1 MSPFRGAVVVHLALA
16 AALSCTAPEHRS
28 PTPPSRAAAAA
39 PGPAA
44 AAGPATAPEPAGP
57 LAGAP
62 AGVAGSRGGI
72 PLTVQETAGV
82 ARSGEVV
89 ANGVPLPRAL
99 AALDTGRF
107 AVVDPAGRPVPAE
120 FTVLARWN
128 AGRDD
133 AKAPIQ
139 WLLVAFPATVGA
151 GKSALYRLV
160 TDGSAGANPAPPRP
174 LRLTRQ
180 GDAITVDTGAATFR
194 FGGAKGALFDEV
206 LLADGT
212 RLVQGSRISGRIRD
226 GASFG
231 HSGLRELR
239 IERQGPLTA
248 AVVIEGTYDLPPV
261 GGGGLGSLRRYVF
274 TAGSPTAVVRQ
285 SAAWEGNLREGCPDC
300 QTTKE
305 NAPNALLL
313 TGVRDELALDI
324 GEISTVT
331 AVGAFKSPAVE
342 HAINTGQ
349 AGQEAAVRQL
359 LRADRANPLRA
370 EVTVPGTAG
379 AHAEKADGGMLAASG
394 PKGTVAVALNHMH
407 RYEPQALRLLPGGAL
422 AVDLVDGFGAAG
434 GKTWLANHQGMFATF
449 AVAALPG
456 HPARADLDRQL
467 WAPLN
472 RPLRAWPDAAGW
484 DASQAVETVPA
495 GRLPRSLA
503 RYDQVVK
510 GVLEATLKH
519 VDLEGTAGL
528 MTFGVYPRYWGQ
540 WHSPELLCN
549 HDPNPEHWDDIFW
562 CATWTDYHNTIATA
576 PLWAMRSGEVSW
588 LDEVGF
594 PGALRTLHTQILQC
608 SPDDGWFYCG
618 QSPTGY
624 GSYRDDF
631 NSSHA
636 YFDNL
641 YLYYWLTGDSTVV
654 TTLRKGGESMRRY
667 MCELRGPGHVERP
680 NGPAGPACPPDHKT
694 KEASYN
700 GRVASQ
706 WFAAFRFLGLAS
718 PDPSFLEDFRAGL
731 ARAVT
736 QQYIEVVRDG
746 RSYGFMGDNVSGPGT
761 FTTNQVWQTG
771 LLDTANLERFR
782 VDSGDEAIGSPPV
795 KPSRVLAAL
804 ARTFAEIEPKVTG
817 DGSTRGH
824 WPLML
829 TATWEG
835 ERIGG
840 RLTAVAGKDRELYGP
855 EKSTLA
861 AVIVQAGVETGDPVL
876 LKMGADL
883 VDLTFDAA
891 GGEILPLGKL
901 NGQYLS
907 RLHPAVALLATSR
920 PGKPGK

>member
-1 MSPFRGAVVVHLALA
+1 
-16 AALSCTAPEHRS
+16 
-28 PTPPSRAAAAA
+28 
-39 PGPAA
+39 
-44 AAGPATAPEPAGP
+44 
-57 LAGAP
+57 
-62 AGVAGSRGGI
+62 
-72 PLTVQETAGV
+72 
-82 ARSGEVV
+82 
-89 ANGVPLPRAL
+89 
-99 AALDTGRF
+99 
-107 AVVDPAGRPVPAE
+107 
-120 FTVLARWN
+120 
-128 AGRDD
+128 
-133 AKAPIQ
+133 IQ

-151 GKSALYRLV
+151 RESAVYRLV
-160 TDGSAGANPAPPRP
+160 TDGSAGPNPPPPHP

-180 GDAITVDTGAATFR
+180 GDAITVDTGAAVFR
-194 FGGAKGALFDEV
+194 LGAAKGALFDEV
-206 LLADGT
+206 LLPDGT
-212 RLVQGSRISGRIRD
+212 RLVTGSRITGRVRD
-226 GASFG
+226 GAPFG
-231 HSGLRELR
+231 HSGLRGVR

-248 AVVIEGTYDLPPV
+248 AVVIEGTYDMAPL

-285 SAAWEGNLREGCPDC
+285 STAWEGNLREGCPDC
-300 QTTKE
+300 QTTKD

-313 TGVRDELALDI
+313 TGVRDELALDL
-324 GEISTVT
+324 GSEGGTVT
-331 AVGAFKSPAVE
+331 AVGGFKAPAVE
-342 HAINTGQ
+342 HAVAAEKAGQ
-349 AGQEAAVRQL
+349 AGQEASVRQL
-359 LRADRANPLRA
+359 LRADRAHPLRC
-370 EVTVPGTAG
+370 EVTVAGTPG

-394 PKGTVAVALNHMH
+394 LKGTVAVALNHMH
-407 RYEPQALRLLPGGAL
+407 RYEPQALRRLPGGAL
-422 AVDLVDGFGAAG
+422 AVDMVDGFEGAG

-456 HPARADLDRQL
+456 HPTRADLDRQL

-472 RPLRAWPDAAGW
+472 RPLRAWPDAAWW
-484 DASQAVETVPA
+484 DASQAVEAVPA
-495 GRLPRSLA
+495 GRLPRALS
-503 RYDQVVK
+503 RYDEVVK
-510 GVLEATLKH
+510 GVLEATVKH
-519 VDLEGTAGL
+519 VDEEGTAGL

-549 HDPNPEHWDDIFW
+549 HDPTPEHWDDIYW
-562 CATWTDYHNTIATA
+562 CATWTDYHNTVATA
-576 PLWAMRSGEVSW
+576 PLWAMRSGEVAW

-618 QSPTGY
+618 QAPTGY

-654 TTLRKGGESMRRY
+654 ATLQKGGESMRRY
-667 MCELRGPGHVERP
+667 MCDLRGPGHVGRP
-680 NGPAGPACPPDHKT
+680 AGPAGPACPPDRPS
-694 KEASYN
+694 KEAGFN

-718 PDPSFLEDFRAGL
+718 ADPSFLADFRSGL

-746 RSYGFMGDNVSGPGT
+746 RSYGFMGDDAKGPGT

-771 LLDTANLERFR
+771 LLDTANLHRFMI
-782 VDSGDEAIGSPPV
+782 DSGDEAIGSPPV

-804 ARTFAEIEPKVTG
+804 ARTFAEIEPRISG

-829 TATWEG
+829 VATWEG

-840 RLTAVAGKDRELYGP
+840 RLTAVAAKERELYGP

-861 AVIVQAGVETGDPVL
+861 AVLVQAGRETGDPVL

-883 VDLTFDAA
+883 VALTLDAA

-907 RLHPAVALLATSR
+907 RLHPAVAGLAA
-920 PGKPGK
+920 PPPAP